1 MIAHTRFSHLFMGLN
16 TDIYVTGITT
26 RVATVSGERILPVS
40 WLILQWC
47 GLLVWFSITLFL
59 LLCQNHSK
67 WVGSNF
73 QSVDHMK
80 NWFYFLF
87 LWFIFLFWLRKIL
100 RVFLL
105 DKLLKI
111 DKYCFKFTCEINLK
125 TNCTMTFKTLT

>member
-1 MIAHTRFSHLFMGLN
+1 MIAHTRFSHLFIGLN

-26 RVATVSGERILPVS
+26 VSGERIFFPVS
-40 WLILQWC
+40 RLILQWC
-47 GLLVWFSITLFL
+47 GLLIWFSITLFP

-80 NWFYFLF
+80 NWFYLLF
-87 LWFIFLFWLRKIL
+87 LWFIFLFSTRQNL